1 MPSSSHNRAVTDFN
15 YVKKRPYTGHRI
27 QMRKIAP
34 FRADLGTLRALQPQ
48 QSNEQENPLQSHLHE
63 PRTGL

>member
-1 MPSSSHNRAVTDFN
+1 MPSSSHNRAVPDFK
-15 YVKKRPYTGHRI
+15 YVKKRPHTVYRV

-48 QSNEQENPLQSHLHE
+48 QS
-63 PRTGL
+63 